1 MMRLSPDYLHC
12 SKDAVSR
19 GAQTFGR
26 AVLKC
31 FDLDEH
37 AHRLKVD
44 TRSKAQ
50 TALTGFASALT
61 DDIAGFAILHQISAS
76 ICSLLITRWRGNT
89 ELWQSVHYLDR
100 PLSAFAPFFIPPNPT
115 APALRPTFCV
125 WELAIVAH
133 ETQAWQRYL
142 FSNRSAAD
150 LATWQ
155 SDCRLGPV

>member
-1 MMRLSPDYLHC
+1 MLAISKQNTNIKPITTDRGRAKGGQMMRLSPDYLHC

-37 AHRLKVD
+37 AHRLTVD

-100 PLSAFAPFFIPPNPT
+100 PLSAFAPFH
-115 APALRPTFCV
+115 PA
-125 WELAIVAH
+125 
-133 ETQAWQRYL
+133 
-142 FSNRSAAD
+142 
-150 LATWQ
+150 
-155 SDCRLGPV
+155 